1 MNSVLELTARDNHKF
16 SAFLAQPKEKPR
28 AGLVILQEIFGVNN
42 HIREVTDLFAKKGY
56 LAIAPSLFDRKER
69 NVELSY
75 DEQGV
80 LKGRKLKDLC
90 NEEALKDIEASISLV
105 SSAGKVGVVGYCW
118 GGSLSW
124 RIADQSNE
132 LSGCVS
138 YYGGDIPKLKHC
150 NPKCNFLSHFGE
162 LDQSIP
168 IEDIKSFKQFKP
180 EVEIFTYPAHHGF
193 NCNHRKQYNEVS
205 ARVALD
211 RTIKFFENNLD

>member
-1 MNSVLELTARDNHKF
+1 MNSILELTARDNHKF
-16 SAFLAQPKEKPR
+16 SAYLAQPKEKPR

-42 HIREVTDLFAKKGY
+42 HIREVTDLFAHKGY

-118 GGSLSW
+118 GGSLAW
-124 RIADQSNE
+124 RIANQSNE

-168 IEDIKSFKQFKP
+168 IEDVKSFKQFKP
-180 EVEIFTYPAHHGF
+180 EVEIFTYPARHGF
-193 NCNHRKQYNEVS
+193 NCNHRKQY
-205 ARVALD
+205 
-211 RTIKFFENNLD
+211 IMNLAQELH

>member
-75 DEQGV
+75 DERGV

-105 SSAGKVGVVGYCW
+105 SSVGKVGV
-118 GGSLSW
+118 
-124 RIADQSNE
+124 ATND
-132 LSGCVS
+132 
-138 YYGGDIPKLKHC
+138 
-150 NPKCNFLSHFGE
+150 
-162 LDQSIP
+162 SIS
-168 IEDIKSFKQFKP
+168 E
-180 EVEIFTYPAHHGF
+180 
-193 NCNHRKQYNEVS
+193 
-205 ARVALD
+205 VAL
-211 RTIKFFENNLD
+211 LDVV